1 MRSNTFWDSIFRSQ
15 LLYTWYGTIEYVD
28 GALKKDTLNSKRQ
41 LSTLETVESGAKY
54 RVTIQVDSKLPKH
67 KFFICMMPMY

>member
-41 LSTLETVESGAKY
+41 LSTLETVESGVKCS
-54 RVTIQVDSKLPKH
+54 TG
-67 KFFICMMPMY
+67 